1 MLVGDVRKLVPA
13 QIPPHDVLVGGF
25 PCQSFSNAG
34 RREGLDDD
42 RGSLFFEVVRLLDG
56 CRPRAFLLENVRGL
70 LKVMGTV
77 KAHLCALGYAVHV
90 REFDAAL
97 LLPQRRRRVFLVG
110 FRDGA
115 AATAF
120 AWPLLPALRRTAD
133 SVLEERE
140 QASRR
145 LPDAKWEKVRG
156 SQYFS
161 KFPGARVLQPGTLAQ
176 TLQTTYKSGYLLY
189 SQFVPQSPPATP
201 RYFSPRE
208 CARLMGFGED
218 FELAADEGHAY
229 RQLGNAVAVPLVGAL
244 AAALAAALEA
254 PTDGD
259 PRDTPAAPFSAQPEA
274 LAVAIELALRAA
286 PPDAWAA
293 DAGCWLP
300 PALAAAIG
308 LDTEAADGGA
318 PCGAPAAPAAAGG
331 AYHDALGPRWRRWPL
346 AVVARARARRY
357 RRRRR
362 ARRRRRRARTR
373 RRCPRRRART
383 RITWRP
389 RSARRSA
396 TPRFCGRRAAG
407 RSRWRPTVR
416 ERRRPRASTS
426 TARGGRSA
434 RLTRCALMST
444 RQ

>member
-1 MLVGDVRKLVPA
+1 MVRFDFVELFAGIGGFRLALEAVGGRCVLASEYSQHACAVYRRNWPNDPAHVLVGDVRKLVPA

-97 LLPQRRRRVFLVG
+97 LVPQRRRRVFLVG

-161 KFPGARVLQPGTLAQ
+161 KFPGARVLQPGSLAQ

-218 FELAADEGHAY
+218 FELAADEGHA
-229 RQLGNAVAVPLVGAL
+229 
-244 AAALAAALEA
+244 
-254 PTDGD
+254 
-259 PRDTPAAPFSAQPEA
+259 
-274 LAVAIELALRAA
+274 
-286 PPDAWAA
+286 
-293 DAGCWLP
+293 
-300 PALAAAIG
+300 
-308 LDTEAADGGA
+308 
-318 PCGAPAAPAAAGG
+318 
-331 AYHDALGPRWRRWPL
+331 
-346 AVVARARARRY
+346 
-357 RRRRR
+357 
-362 ARRRRRRARTR
+362 
-373 RRCPRRRART
+373 
-383 RITWRP
+383 
-389 RSARRSA
+389 
-396 TPRFCGRRAAG
+396 
-407 RSRWRPTVR
+407 
-416 ERRRPRASTS
+416 
-426 TARGGRSA
+426 
-434 RLTRCALMST
+434 
-444 RQ
+444 